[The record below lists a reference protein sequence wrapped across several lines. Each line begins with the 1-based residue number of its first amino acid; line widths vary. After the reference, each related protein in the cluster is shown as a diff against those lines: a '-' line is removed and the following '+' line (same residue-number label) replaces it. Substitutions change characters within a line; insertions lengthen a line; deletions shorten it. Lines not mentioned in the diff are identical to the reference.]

1 MCSPEPVVTPDSL
14 CAPGGHLMQ
23 EGGEVPG
30 GVSKTPGP
38 FPRAEAAVALCLGT
52 SVESDRL
59 SYEDQ
64 GMHL

>member
-1 MCSPEPVVTPDSL
+1 
-14 CAPGGHLMQ
+14 MQ
-23 EGGEVPG
+23 EGGEVPV
-30 GVSKTPGP
+30 GVPKTPGP
-38 FPRAEAAVALCLGT
+38 FPRAKAAVALRLGT